1 FKTIQPYTNQDL
13 RPKKEKDLTGDPLK
27 QYEADIEEMDLIL
40 ISIPNDIY
48 NYVDS
53 CQTTREM
60 WLRVERLMQGNYDDE
75 YQEETFQNDLED
87 SLTTAMM
94 LLARSITQ
102 RYSTPTNNQLRS
114 SSNIRNQAVLQA
126 DRVNIKS
133 TNVGNNG
140 RNARCLFNVQ
150 EESAESSNVQKET
163 GNEQRTLRTSSSG
176 NVTNVQC
183 YNCNKKCHY
192 ARNCPK
198 PRVQDSKYFMEQMLL
213 ATKNEAGVILSNEQ
227 NDFLLGDV
235 A

>member
-1 FKTIQPYTNQDL
+1 MISTIVSIHVK
-13 RPKKEKDLTGDPLK
+13 RHEK
-27 QYEADIEEMDLIL
+27 Y
-40 ISIPNDIY
+40 
-48 NYVDS
+48 
-53 CQTTREM
+53 
-60 WLRVERLMQGNYDDE
+60 YDDD

-126 DRVNIKS
+126 DRVNIES

-150 EESAESSNVQKET
+150 EESAESSNVQKDT

-176 NVTNVQC
+176 NVTNFQC

-213 ATKNEAGVILSNEQ
+213 ATKDEAGVILSNEQ
-227 NDFLLGDV
+227 NDFLLGD
-235 A
+235 AAQQ